1 MLNKPTFPFGKIGFI
16 LTSVLA
22 LCLFS
27 GESLAQNEQEKPIEV
42 PRQSDRPVVEE
53 DGSFHHNFN
62 SDQNDIKANAELKVS
77 PVPIPTT
84 PIRREVVI
92 GPEGK
97 KSSEPSSTLSF
108 NIFLY
113 VLEKFKAD

>member
-1 MLNKPTFPFGKIGFI
+1 MLNKPTLPFGKIGCI
-16 LTSVLA
+16 LTYVFA

-27 GESLAQNEQEKPIEV
+27 VESLAQNEQEKPVEI
-42 PRQSDRPVVEE
+42 PRQLDRPIMEE
-53 DGSFHHNFN
+53 DRSFHHNY
-62 SDQNDIKANAELKVS
+62 STEQNDVKPKTESKVN
-77 PVPIPTT
+77 PVQIPTT

-97 KSSEPSSTLSF
+97 KTNEPSSTLSF